1 MMNSSPLQQRV
12 QKLRA
17 QYGARRPVRDR
28 LGLDEYQRFAV
39 RTNEVR
45 SKDSDALNF
54 LLLGLYGEV
63 GSLLSEIKKKQRDE
77 NAYFAFAASAREEFG
92 DVLWYFA
99 NIAQLARLKLSTIA
113 HRAKWNGGSRKKP
126 KTFFD
131 LRAGGWMFA
140 GPTAS
145 PLAERHLLRLAG
157 AVGGLIERAGAGA
170 VDRND
175 LYRALAEIFAALL
188 FAARGAKINP
198 EDAAVFNI
206 EKTFSRFPV
215 SDEWGAPFDKNCD
228 PDERFPAKL
237 TLTFK
242 EKRGKGKGVYVIQEW
257 RGVHIGDRL
266 TDNSA
271 FQDGYRFHDIFH
283 LSYATYLGW
292 SPVLRALL
300 KLKRKSNP
308 ETDEQQD
315 GARAVITEEGISNWI
330 FAHGARHK
338 NFKGVQRL
346 DFALLKTIREMVK
359 GYEVESRPLWI
370 WERAILAGFDMFRL
384 LMANRGGTVTAD
396 LCRHTMRYKP
406 PA

>member
-1 MMNSSPLQQRV
+1 
-12 QKLRA
+12 
-17 QYGARRPVRDR
+17 

-45 SKDSDALNF
+45 SKGRDAFNF

-63 GSLLSEIKKKQRDE
+63 GSLLSEIKKKLRDE

-99 NIAQLARLKLSTIA
+99 NIAQMAQLKLSTIA
-113 HRAKWNGGSRKKP
+113 HRAKWDSGNQKRP
-126 KTFFD
+126 KTFAD
-131 LRAGGWMFA
+131 LRTGGWVFS

-145 PLAERHLLRLAG
+145 SLAERHLLKLAG
-157 AVGGLIERAGAGA
+157 AVGQLIDRASAGT

-175 LYRALAEIFAALL
+175 LHRALSEIFAALL

-206 EKTFSRFPV
+206 EKTFSRFPIV
-215 SDEWGAPFDKNCD
+215 EDWGAPFDED
-228 PDERFPAKL
+228 YDADERFPAKL
-237 TLTFK
+237 KITFK
-242 EKRGKGKGVYVIQEW
+242 EKRSKDSGVYVIQEW

-266 TDNSA
+266 TDNRA
-271 FQDGYRFHDIFH
+271 HQDGYRFHDIFH
-283 LSYATYLGW
+283 LSYAAYLGW

-300 KLKRKSNP
+300 KLKRKSRS
-308 ETDEQQD
+308 EIDEQQD

-359 GYEVESRPLWI
+359 GYEVENRPLWI
-370 WERAILAGFDMFRL
+370 WEKAILSGFDMFRHL
-384 LMANRGGTVTAD
+384 VANRGGTITAD
-396 LCRHTMRYKP
+396 LHKHTLHYKP
-406 PA
+406 PT

>member
-1 MMNSSPLQQRV
+1 MNGGLLQQRV
-12 QKLRA
+12 QKLRI
-17 QYGARRPVRDR
+17 QYGARRPARER

-39 RTNEVR
+39 RTNEVK
-45 SKDSDALNF
+45 SKGRDALNF

-77 NAYFAFAASAREEFG
+77 NAYFAFAASSREEFG

-99 NIAQLARLKLSTIA
+99 NIAQTAQLKLSTIA
-113 HRAKWNGGSRKKP
+113 HRAKWDGGNQRKP
-126 KTFFD
+126 KTFGD
-131 LRAGGWMFA
+131 LRAGGWTFA

-157 AVGGLIERAGAGA
+157 AVGELIERAGGRI

-206 EKTFSRFPV
+206 EKTFGRFPV
-215 SDEWGAPFDKNCD
+215 VEDWGLPFDNDCD
-228 PDERFPAKL
+228 ADERFPAKL
-237 TLTFK
+237 KLTFK
-242 EKRGKGKGVYVIQEW
+242 EKRDKGRGVYVIQEW

-271 FQDGYRFHDIFH
+271 HQDGYRFHDIFH

-338 NFKGVQRL
+338 NFRGVKRL

-370 WERAILAGFDMFRL
+370 WERAILSGFDMFRL
-384 LMANRGGTVTAD
+384 LVANRGGTVTAD
-396 LCRHTMRYKP
+396 LRRHTLSYMP
-406 PA
+406 PT

>member
-1 MMNSSPLQQRV
+1 MNGGLLQQRV
-12 QKLRA
+12 QKLRL
-17 QYGARRPVRDR
+17 QYGARRTAREK

-45 SKDSDALNF
+45 PKGRDALNF

-99 NIAQLARLKLSTIA
+99 NIAQTAQLKLSTIA
-113 HRAKWNGGSRKKP
+113 HRAKWDRGSRKKP
-126 KTFFD
+126 QTFAD
-131 LRAGGWMFA
+131 LHAGGWAFA

-145 PLAERHLLRLAG
+145 PLAERQLLRLAAAAG
-157 AVGGLIERAGAGA
+157 ELVARAGAGT

-175 LYRALAEIFAALL
+175 LYGALAEIFAALL

-206 EKTFSRFPV
+206 EKTFSRFPIV
-215 SDEWGAPFDKNCD
+215 EDWGAPFDKDCD
-228 PDERFPAKL
+228 ADERFPTELKIA
-237 TLTFK
+237 FR
-242 EKRGKGKGVYVIQEW
+242 EKRSKGKGVYVIQEW

-271 FQDGYRFHDIFH
+271 HQDGYRFHDVFH
-283 LSYATYLGW
+283 LSYAAYLGW

-300 KLKRKSNP
+300 KLKRKSWP
-308 ETDEQQD
+308 EIDEQQD

-338 NFKGVQRL
+338 NFKGVRRL

-370 WERAILAGFDMFRL
+370 WEKAILSGFEMFRL
-384 LMANRGGTVTAD
+384 LVANHGGTITAD
-396 LCRHTMRYKP
+396 LRKHTLRYKP
-406 PA
+406 PT